1 MELEKPKKTMSPEEI
16 ITNFEVVPFKRRILA
31 IPQFINDIE
40 PHIKKLE
47 LKLATD
53 FNNDQ
58 IRAELVCLLS
68 DSVWIMRETADRY
81 KFNSNYR
88 YYGLIKEEDRE
99 NYQTYI
105 NTALNYRAKEVE
117 LLLKEKQIKNEVN
130 NNYEYGVISYAGII
144 ADAELISGYSN
155 NEKINQAVS
164 FLNQMIAND
173 SIVLDKYR
181 LYEAIILRFNLKSGY
196 NTFLYQEKKLDK
208 DRLKKHSGLVEK
220 DSKGEYISEKDRLLI
235 KFPYTRR
242 TERQLE
248 GDAWLKIGEEN
259 KQGAPNIQ
267 EAIDALISF
276 GNKNSG
282 LKDEAYFDTLFQL
295 YYTLSNRHFILK
307 YNLHCNEALND
318 YKRKTGRHHL
328 DPRYNKTW

>member
-1 MELEKPKKTMSPEEI
+1 MSYSEI
-16 ITNFEVVPFKRRILA
+16 IKNFESIPFKKRVA
-31 IPQFINDIE
+31 DTPQFINDIE

-53 FNNDQ
+53 FNSDQ
-58 IRAELVCLLS
+58 IRSELVCLLS
-68 DSVWIMRETADRY
+68 DSVWVIKETADRY
-81 KFNSNYR
+81 KFDSNYR
-88 YYGLIKEEDRE
+88 YYGLIKEEDKE

-130 NNYEYGVISYAGII
+130 NGYEYGVINYAGII
-144 ADAELISGYSN
+144 VDAELISGYSN

-173 SIVLDKYR
+173 SMVLDKYR

-196 NTFLYQEKKLDK
+196 NRFLYQEKKR
-208 DRLKKHSGLVEK
+208 DRDESRQHL
-220 DSKGEYISEKDRLLI
+220 
-235 KFPYTRR
+235 PR

-248 GDAWLKIGEEN
+248 GDVWLKIREEN

-276 GNKNSG
+276 GDKNSG

-307 YNLHCNEALND
+307 YNLHCQEALND
-318 YKRKTGRHHL
+318 YKRKTGRYHL